1 MAQTKIDR
9 LTPEQEALIPVHRD
23 KWKGI
28 ALSTERIDRE
38 KAADAVKAAYVVIC
52 KQKPEIIFCDSPY
65 SGLLFVIDKQL
76 KQRLNTEFHNK
87 ISQPLYA
94 ELRQQLMYQLDGYV
108 SRKMTVLDYSYLSNV
123 EFQLEYRLRGQLKTQ
138 LQQRS
143 NLRNPWFQ
151 PQSLTWASSWLDFFI
166 SVLKCS
172 CDLRR
177 WEALQS
183 LVKYCGWILPYEY
196 TAIVCDRPTKL
207 SFNSEGQLHAEGEP
221 AIQFADGYSLY
232 AYHGILSDR

>member
-1 MAQTKIDR
+1 MAQTKIHR
-9 LTPEQEALIPVHRD
+9 LTPEQRALIPIYRD
-23 KWKGI
+23 KWKSI

-38 KAADAVKAAYVVIC
+38 EAADAVKAAYVVIC

-65 SGLLFVIDKQL
+65 SGLLVVIDKQL
-76 KQRLNTEFHNK
+76 KQRLNTEFYNQILH
-87 ISQPLYA
+87 PFYD
-94 ELRQQLMYQLDGYV
+94 ELRQQLTYQLDGYV
-108 SRKMTVLDYSYLSNV
+108 SSKIAVLDYLYLSNA
-123 EFQLEYRLRGQLKTQ
+123 QHKLESRLRSQLKSQ
-138 LQQRS
+138 LQQSS

-151 PQSLTWASSWLDFFI
+151 AQALASASSWLDFCI

-177 WEALQS
+177 WEAFES

-207 SFNSEGQLHAEGEP
+207 SFDSEGQLHAEGEP
-221 AIQFADGYSLY
+221 ATQFADGYSLY
-232 AYHGILSDR
+232 AYHGILSDC